1 MALWDADKGQ
11 VSDASVWRRMLAQSV
26 YGNRWFLAPGTGA
39 GGSDSNSGMSPS
51 APFATTVAALAAAT
65 AGNNDTIY
73 MKASSD
79 TAANTT
85 DYQST
90 SLLWAKDV
98 VHLVGVNSGSM
109 YSPRSRIAALS
120 TATPASVS
128 PLVTWSA
135 NGCLCEG
142 IEFFHGL
149 ASASAIGAVFVSG
162 ERNVFRNCHFA
173 GIGNATMDISTA
185 YSLKVTGQENLFEN
199 CIIGLD
205 TIQRTAASAEL
216 LFDSG
221 ATRNVFRKCRIVT
234 YGTANHLFVKVPV
247 NGIDR
252 DNTFEDCTFINA
264 PTGIAAGTTMTQAFS
279 VTGGGTPDGMLLLK
293 NCMFTGVT
301 HVETSATGKV
311 LRDNYTSIAVAT
323 TVPSAT

>member
-1 MALWDADKGQ
+1 MALMDADLGQ
-11 VSDASVWRRMLAQSV
+11 VSDASVWQRLLV
-26 YGNRWFLAPGTGA
+26 LGTYGNKWFLAPGAGA
-39 GGSDSNSGMSPS
+39 GGSDSNSGKIPS
-51 APFATTVAALAAAT
+51 APFATSVAALAAAA
-65 AGNNDTIY
+65 AGNNDAIY

-85 DYQST
+85 DYLTT
-90 SLLWAKDV
+90 SLLWAKDI
-98 VHLVGVNSGSM
+98 VHLIGVNAGPL
-109 YSPRSRIAALS
+109 YSQRSRIAALS
-120 TATPASVS
+120 TATAASVS

-142 IEFFHGL
+142 IEFFHGI
-149 ASASAIGAVFVSG
+149 ASASAIGAVLVSG

-173 GIGNATMDISTA
+173 GIGNATMDVSTN

-199 CIIGLD
+199 CVIGLD

-216 LFDSG
+216 LFGGG

-234 YGTANHLFVKVPV
+234 YGTANHLFVTVPV

-264 PTGIAAGTTMTQAFS
+264 PTGIAGGTTMTQAFS
-279 VTGGGTPDGMLLLK
+279 VTGGGSPDGMLLLK

-301 HVETSATGKV
+301 HVETSASGKV

-323 TVPSAT
+323 TVPAAT